1 MAGAMTVRRG
11 ITRMIAGRKLAR
23 DERSQILVCLHCRTG
38 RACRGTSTGMRGPR
52 LDREQQADKH
62 HHDDTQSRHRFTLT
76 YSRQGTQA
84 KNRTL

>member
-52 LDREQQADKH
+52 LDREQ
-62 HHDDTQSRHRFTLT
+62 
-76 YSRQGTQA
+76 
-84 KNRTL
+84 